1 MKINKIIF
9 VALLAIFFAA
19 CDSVKQI
26 GIGEQTEAP
35 TAVLKK
41 FVEASMKKDVETIKQ
56 TLSSG
61 TLKMIQE
68 SAQKQNTTVEELLKK
83 DDPTALKEMPKTRNE
98 TIEGDT
104 ATVEVKNKV
113 GDDWDKIPFVKE
125 EGKWK
130 IALDKFMQDLMK
142 KMNDD
147 MKSSNTK
154 TMPMDTANSNTVNAP
169 AANSKP

>member
-9 VALLAIFFAA
+9 VALLAMVFAA
-19 CDSVKQI
+19 CDSIKQM
-26 GIGEQTEAP
+26 GIGEKTEMP
-35 TAVLKK
+35 TEVLKK
-41 FVEASMKKDVETIKQ
+41 FVEASMKKDPEAIKQ

-83 DDPTALKEMPKTRNE
+83 DDPTALKEMPETRNE
-98 TIEGDT
+98 TVEGDT
-104 ATVEVKNKV
+104 ATVEVKNKA

-142 KMNDD
+142 MNDD

-154 TMPMDTANSNTVNAP
+154 TMPMDTVNSNTANSP

>member
-9 VALLAIFFAA
+9 VAFLALAISA
-19 CDSVKQI
+19 CSSIKEM
-26 GIGEQTEAP
+26 GIGEQPETP

-41 FVEASMKKDVETIKQ
+41 FIEASQKKDVEAIKQ

-61 TLKMIQE
+61 TMKMIQD

-83 DDPTALKEMPKTRNE
+83 DDPNSLKGMPETRNE
-98 TIEGDT
+98 VIEGDT

-113 GDDWDKIPFVKE
+113 TDDWDKTPFVKE
-125 EGKWK
+125 NGKWK
-130 IALDKFMQDLMK
+130 LALDKFMQDLM

-154 TMPMDTANSNTVNAP
+154 TMPMETVNSNTADSP
-169 AANSKP
+169 KADKKP